1 MTAGTTIVRRID
13 WMDTDAAGIYHYS
26 ALLRLA
32 EAAEAALHT
41 DRGIAHITFGAT
53 PRVHIEFDY
62 KRAVA
67 FNDEVVTE
75 ILVAELGRTSVT
87 YEFTFTH
94 AGEVI
99 ATGKIVGVF
108 IDRESR
114 RATPW
119 PAEVRAALS

>member
-1 MTAGTTIVRRID
+1 MTAGTSIVRRIE

-41 DRGIAHITFGAT
+41 DRGIADITFGAT
-53 PRVHIEFDY
+53 PRVHIELDY
-62 KRAVA
+62 KRPVA

-75 ILVAELGRTSVT
+75 IVVTDLGRTSVT

-99 ATGKIVGVF
+99 ATGKIVAVF

-119 PAEVRAALS
+119 PADVRAALS